1 MARGN
6 RAEKVGGGVSDRAR
20 GVDSLARMRVADDD
34 ASSASMRVWMI
45 VIARTNTVLLVFGAE
60 LVRSSRLCGPFV
72 CVIESRRS
80 SHVDPVTSIQSRR
93 RRHIVTLRNGC
104 STARPDRVPDCRLQ
118 WRFGEFEARARAR
131 VSLGREHVLR
141 CRLEWT
147 FGVFE
152 VRARERVSLE
162 RGDVRTCRHMDTW
175 GV

>member
-60 LVRSSRLCGPFV
+60 LVRSSRLCGPFALRDRV
-72 CVIESRRS
+72 TSI
-80 SHVDPVTSIQSRR
+80 SHVDRVASTSSHRDSQKW
-93 RRHIVTLRNGC
+93 LLD
-104 STARPDRVPDCRLQ
+104 ARPDRVPDCRQ
-118 WRFGEFEARARAR
+118 EWRVGEFEARARAR
-131 VSLGREHVLR
+131 VSLGREDVR
-141 CRLEWT
+141 ICRLEWT

-152 VRARERVSLE
+152 VRARS
-162 RGDVRTCRHMDTW
+162 T
-175 GV
+175 GVLWDLIGR

>member
-60 LVRSSRLCGPFV
+60 LVRSSRLCGPLA

-80 SHVDPVTSIQSRR
+80 SHVDVVTS
-93 RRHIVTLRNGC
+93 
-104 STARPDRVPDCRLQ
+104 
-118 WRFGEFEARARAR
+118 
-131 VSLGREHVLR
+131 
-141 CRLEWT
+141 
-147 FGVFE
+147 
-152 VRARERVSLE
+152 
-162 RGDVRTCRHMDTW
+162 
-175 GV
+175 